1 MNEDDTRS
9 NSNSRRTK
17 QTLRDRVFA
26 TLKGEKPDCP
36 PFIDRLEIWYESHT
50 RAGTLPEE
58 FSGMSL
64 TEVHR
69 AVGMGQEKFI
79 NAYSLKLRGVEMIL
93 RFEGET
99 LRRETDPVL
108 NRFPHVADLVPGD
121 QAGTTITEFHT
132 PVGTV
137 SVQHQTL
144 DNMIAAG
151 MEAYMK
157 GHLIKE
163 ENDYRTAEYIVE
175 RLEYVPQHEK
185 FQEEEGKLG
194 DIGFVVSLLQ
204 RIPFQQ
210 TLLEYLGE
218 VPLFEALYDN
228 PRPLKRLLTLLDEQ
242 LTDILHNLS
251 ESPFF
256 YVEFIDNLHG
266 EMTNPKLFAEHCLP
280 CYQRY
285 TEILHG
291 QGKKVGSHTDG
302 DLKSLLN
309 LLAESGLDVCESFS
323 PAPLTECTF
332 EEAWKVWQNGPIIW
346 GGIPSPLL
354 EERISQSDF
363 EAYIFRLLD
372 TIEDRPIILGVGDM
386 VMGNN
391 MVDRVR
397 YVADRVEEHWKGP

>member
-1 MNEDDTRS
+1 
-9 NSNSRRTK
+9 
-17 QTLRDRVFA
+17 
-26 TLKGEKPDCP
+26 
-36 PFIDRLEIWYESHT
+36 
-50 RAGTLPEE
+50 
-58 FSGMSL
+58 MSL

-99 LRRETDPVL
+99 MRRETDPVL

-175 RLEYVPQHEK
+175 RLEYVPQYEK

-194 DIGFVVSLLQ
+194 DIGFVVPLLQ

-218 VPLFEALYDN
+218 VPLFEALYDS
-228 PRPLKRLLTLLDEQ
+228 PRPLKKLLTLLDEQ
-242 LTDILHNLS
+242 LTEILHNLS
-251 ESPFF
+251 ES
-256 YVEFIDNLHG
+256 
-266 EMTNPKLFAEHCLP
+266 
-280 CYQRY
+280 R
-285 TEILHG
+285 
-291 QGKKVGSHTDG
+291 SG
-302 DLKSLLN
+302 DLD
-309 LLAESGLDVCESFS
+309 GLTL
-323 PAPLTECTF
+323 P
-332 EEAWKVWQNGPIIW
+332 N
-346 GGIPSPLL
+346 
-354 EERISQSDF
+354 
-363 EAYIFRLLD
+363 
-372 TIEDRPIILGVGDM
+372 
-386 VMGNN
+386 
-391 MVDRVR
+391 RV
-397 YVADRVEEHWKGP
+397 

>member
-1 MNEDDTRS
+1 MNEDDTRP

-17 QTLRDRVFA
+17 RTLRDRVVA
-26 TLKGEKPDCP
+26 TLKGEKPDCL

-69 AVGMGQEKFI
+69 VVGMGQEKFI
-79 NAYSLKLRGVEMIL
+79 NAYSLKLRGVEMIV

-108 NRFPHVADLVPGD
+108 NYFPHVADLVPDD
-121 QAGTTITEFHT
+121 QPGTTVTEFHT
-132 PVGTV
+132 PLGTV
-137 SVQHQTL
+137 SVRHQTL
-144 DNMIAAG
+144 ENMIAAG

-163 ENDYRTAEYIVE
+163 ESDYRTVEYIVE
-175 RLEYVPQHEK
+175 RLEYVPRYEE
-185 FQEEEGKLG
+185 FYEEEAKLG
-194 DIGFVVSLLQ
+194 DIGFVVPLLQ

-218 VPLFEALYDN
+218 VSLFEALYDS
-228 PRPLKRLLTLLDEQ
+228 PRHLKRLLALLDEQ
-242 LTDILHNLS
+242 LTEILYNLS

-266 EMTNPKLFAEHCLP
+266 EMTNPKLFAQYCLP
-280 CYQRY
+280 SYQRY
-285 TEILHG
+285 AEILHG

-302 DLKSLLN
+302 DLKSLLK

-323 PAPLTECTF
+323 PAPLTECLF
-332 EEAWKVWQNGPIIW
+332 EEAWKAWQHGPIIW

-354 EERISQSDF
+354 EERISQSEF
-363 EAYIFRLLD
+363 EAYIKRLLD
-372 TIEDRPIILGVGDM
+372 IIEDRPIILGVGDM

-391 MVDRVR
+391 MVERVR
-397 YVADRVEEHWKGP
+397 YVADRVEDHR